1 MHTVFFGGALSGLL
15 RSEHTQVDT
24 ISFRIHGKGGGV
36 RFYRSP
42 IQIGV
47 IPFEFRISQ
56 AFKTFAGDSIV
67 VVFLPDTV
75 VGAWNTVFPYTVRT
89 ASQPAHSFGFLL
101 GIRECKSQLID
112 FLIEEFAFIFATVT
126 TVQHKSVH
134 TQQTVGRH
142 TPDYGI

>member
-1 MHTVFFGGALSGLL
+1 MRSPSSPDLIRILLGWLLGPCSLMDLNERMAGISYKKRYITFGEKDACCLL
-15 RSEHTQVDT
+15 RRCLVRVAAGEHTQVDT

-67 VVFLPDTV
+67 VVFLPEI
-75 VGAWNTVFPYTVRT
+75 P
-89 ASQPAHSFGFLL
+89 
-101 GIRECKSQLID
+101 
-112 FLIEEFAFIFATVT
+112 
-126 TVQHKSVH
+126 
-134 TQQTVGRH
+134 
-142 TPDYGI
+142 